1 MLDSAL
7 RTHLSALYPPDV
19 AEVTLPRLMALA
31 ERHRRPREVRPLD
44 QQDVWLIAY
53 ADHVGDGR
61 RPPLQVMDELLSG
74 PLADVVNGVHLLPFY
89 PWTSDDGFAVVDFR
103 EVDPAVGDW
112 DDVVAVGRG
121 RRLMVDAVVN
131 HMSASSTHVRDWT
144 GHVLSPHESFDT
156 SGVVRPRTSPLLTP
170 FEAPN
175 GLVRHAWTTF
185 SPDQVDLDYGNP
197 DVLVDMTDVLLGYVE
212 RGASVIRLDAVA
224 FLWKESG
231 TPCIH
236 LPQTHEVIRLWRTML
251 DWCAPGSMLI
261 TETNVPHE
269 ENISYFGD
277 GSDEAHL
284 VYQFA
289 LAPLVLASFM
299 WGNAQ
304 DLTRWAASL
313 EPPPGQTT
321 FFNFLASHD
330 GIGLRPAE
338 GLVSSTQ
345 VDGLCALARAAGGGV
360 SYRSGPNGRQLPYE
374 LNTTVL
380 DALDA
385 VADDGGT
392 IQRIV
397 AAHAILLA
405 LQGVPGMWAGS
416 LLGVRNWT
424 DGVQQT
430 GRLRTVNRRRLLLD
444 ELMADLQRDG
454 SFVSAVFHGLA
465 ELVALRTSSPAF
477 DPHSPQRVLAG
488 PSWLFGV
495 QRGEG
500 PDRHVVLV
508 SVSDRDR
515 AVRLGDLGAGGRWR
529 DRLGSPGTTP
539 YGPDDVLVLPPWG
552 VAWLALDED

>member
-44 QQDVWLIAY
+44 QHDVWLIAY

-103 EVDPAVGDW
+103 AVDPAVGDW

-156 SGVVRPRTSPLLTP
+156 SEVVRPRTSPLLTP

-313 EPPPGQTT
+313 EPPPGQGT

-515 AVRLGDLGAGGRWR
+515 AVRLGDLGVGGRWR

>member
-31 ERHRRPREVRPLD
+31 ERYRRPREARPLD
-44 QQDVWLIAY
+44 ARDVWLIAY

-74 PLADVVNGVHLLPFY
+74 RLADVVNGVHLLPFC
-89 PWTSDDGFAVVDFR
+89 PWTSDDGFAVVDHR
-103 EVDPAVGDW
+103 AVDAAVGGW
-112 DDVVAVGRG
+112 DDVTAIGRA
-121 RRLMVDAVVN
+121 RRLMMDAVVN
-131 HMSASSTHVRDWT
+131 HMSASSTHVREWSP
-144 GHVLSPHESFDT
+144 HVLSPPEDFDT
-156 SGVVRPRTSPLLTP
+156 SHVVRPRTSPLLTP
-170 FEAPN
+170 FEAPD
-175 GLVRHAWTTF
+175 GSVRHAWTTF

-197 DVLVDMTDVLLGYVE
+197 DVLVDMTDVLLGYLE
-212 RGASVIRLDAVA
+212 RGASIIRLDAVA

-231 TPCIH
+231 TSCIH
-236 LPQTHEVIRLWRTML
+236 LEQTHEVIRLWRTMF

-269 ENISYFGD
+269 ENVSYFGD

-289 LAPLVLASFM
+289 LAPLVLSSFM
-299 WGNAQ
+299 WGNTQ

-313 EPPPGQTT
+313 DPPPGGTT
-321 FFNFLASHD
+321 FFNFLGSHD

-338 GLVSSTQ
+338 GRMSTTQ

-360 SYRSGPNGRQLPYE
+360 SYRSGPDGRQLPYE

-380 DALDA
+380 DALAA

-392 IQRIV
+392 VQRIL
-397 AAHAILLA
+397 ATHAILLA
-405 LQGVPGMWAGS
+405 LQGVPGLWAGS
-416 LLGVRNWT
+416 LLGVRNWGE
-424 DGVQQT
+424 GVART

-444 ELMADLQRDG
+444 ELTDDLDRDG
-454 SFVSAVFHGLA
+454 SFTSTVFHGMA
-465 ELVALRTSSPAF
+465 ELVALRASSEAF
-477 DPHSPQRVLAG
+477 SPKSPQRVLAG
-488 PSWLFGV
+488 PPWLFGV
-495 QRGEG
+495 ARGLDD
-500 PDRHVVLV
+500 DRHIVLV

-515 AVRLGDLGAGGRWR
+515 AVRLADLGEDGRWR
-529 DRLGSPGTTP
+529 DRLAAPGTAS
-539 YGPDDVLVLPPWG
+539 YGPEDTIVLPPWG
-552 VAWLALDED
+552 VAWLAVTG